1 MTPASYVISDISIN
15 TMIKHPF
22 EHIHLNHSKRR
33 QMEKGKEAYPLQ
45 VSLMLSNLVSS
56 IAIFSDN
63 SVVSSTFFSSE
74 CCKRKV
80 PSRGSS
86 YIRVVLFMDQY
97 IVIQEVSIFL
107 L

>member
-1 MTPASYVISDISIN
+1 MTPASYVISDVFIK
-15 TMIKHPF
+15 TMIKSFSVNP
-22 EHIHLNHSKRR
+22 SKRR

-56 IAIFSDN
+56 STIFSDN

-107 L
+107 I